1 MDKMEKQQE
10 LADLKDKL
18 SRAKHMIIA
27 DHTGINVA
35 DISALRRKLRENK
48 SELRIAKNTLLKLA
62 IKDSQHAALDK
73 FLEGP
78 TAVVFG
84 YDDPGVPAKIIHDAI
99 KENEKPKFKAYFIDG
114 NVYGI
119 EFLKQIAELPPREV
133 VIAGLLGSV
142 QGPITQ
148 FIMVI
153 EAASREFVATLD
165 ALVKSKEG

>member
-1 MDKMEKQQE
+1 MEKQQE